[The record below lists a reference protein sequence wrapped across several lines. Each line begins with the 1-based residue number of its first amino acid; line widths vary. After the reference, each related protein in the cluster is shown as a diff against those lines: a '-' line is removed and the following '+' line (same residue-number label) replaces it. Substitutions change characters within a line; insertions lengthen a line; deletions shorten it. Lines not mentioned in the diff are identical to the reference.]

1 MRFQLNGVQFESL
14 SCYQK
19 STVPA
24 QTIKQYLNKEISI
37 ALRECSGVQ
46 SSNANVMSS
55 SRPEFG
61 DYQANGIMPIAKQL
75 RTNPRELAVQVI
87 DYLNDN
93 SINLIESLEV
103 AGPGFINIRL
113 SDRSL
118 LSKANDLLSGKSEA
132 ISPAENPMK
141 VVVDYSSPNLAKEM
155 HVGHLRGTIIGDS
168 IVRVLEKEGHD
179 VIRQNHVGDWGTQ
192 FGMLISFMQE
202 INHSDTETIPKE
214 LSDLEKFYTAA
225 KGRFDSDE
233 SFSASSR
240 QAVVKLQS
248 GDQAHRAIWEEFI
261 ETSLLHCDAIYKKL
275 NVTLNRTDLDAESR
289 YNDSLKSVVQDLETK
304 GLVTESDGAK
314 CVFLPEFIGKDGSKL
329 PIIIQKSDGGYLY
342 STTDLAAIK
351 LRSEQMMADR
361 ALYVVDAR
369 QSLHFKQV
377 FALAKSAEIASSSI
391 SLEHI
396 AYGTMMGE
404 DGRPFRTRSGDTVKL
419 IDLLDESIARA
430 YDLVTEK
437 NPSLDETERRKISE
451 TVGIGS
457 VKYAE
462 LSKSRTS
469 DYVFE
474 WSSMLSFEGNTA
486 PYLLYAFARI
496 NSLLSKSSEFNNS
509 MLLSLIS
516 VSEERNLLIKVLQFP
531 EIVNTVSADCY
542 PNLLCN
548 YLYELAGIFMRFYE
562 ACPILKA
569 DKPIKSSRIALAS
582 LTAATLKEGLDLLG
596 IETLEKM

>member
-1 MRFQLNGVQFESL
+1 MRFHSNGVQSESL
-14 SCYQK
+14 SCNQK
-19 STVPA
+19 FTVPV
-24 QTIKQYLNKEISI
+24 QNIKQYLNKEIST

-46 SSNANVMSS
+46 SSNANVMTS

-61 DYQANGIMPIAKQL
+61 DYQANGIMPVAKQL
-75 RTNPRELAVQVI
+75 RTNPRELALQVI
-87 DYLNDN
+87 EYLNDN
-93 SINLIESLEV
+93 SIKLIENLEV

-113 SDRSL
+113 RDRSL
-118 LSKANDLLSGKSEA
+118 LSRANDLLSGKSEA
-132 ISPAENPMK
+132 IPLTENPIK

-155 HVGHLRGTIIGDS
+155 HVGHLRGPIIGDS
-168 IVRVLEKEGHD
+168 IVRVLEKEGHE

-202 INHSDTETIPKE
+202 IKRSDTEKIPKE

-225 KGRFDSDE
+225 KDRFDSDE

-248 GDQAHRAIWEEFI
+248 GDRSHRAIWEEFI

-275 NVTLNRTDLDAESR
+275 NVTLSRTDLDAESR
-289 YNDSLKSVVQDLETK
+289 YNDSLKSIVQGLEKK
-304 GLVTESDGAK
+304 GLVKESDGAK
-314 CVFLPEFIGKDGSKL
+314 CVFLSEFIGKDGGEL

-342 STTDLAAIK
+342 STTDLAAIE

-396 AYGTMMGE
+396 AYGTMMGA

-496 NSLLSKSSEFNNS
+496 DSLLSKEPEFNNS
-509 MLLSLIS
+509 MAVSLIS

-548 YLYELAGIFMRFYE
+548 YLFELAGIFMRFYE